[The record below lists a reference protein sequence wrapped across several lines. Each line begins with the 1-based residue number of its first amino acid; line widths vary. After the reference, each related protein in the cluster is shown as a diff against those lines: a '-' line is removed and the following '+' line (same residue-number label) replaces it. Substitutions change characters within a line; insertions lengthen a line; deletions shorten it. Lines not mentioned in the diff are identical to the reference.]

1 VDTSVLVSGFL
12 SERGASA
19 RVVDAW
25 VQGAFTLCCAP
36 AQVAEVAAVL
46 QRPEL
51 GGHLQPQRAAQVV
64 EDLKRLSE
72 PLTRM
77 RLNESGS
84 DPASNALLGLAD
96 AGQVDVL
103 VVADASPLRALGLHG
118 GVKIRTAREFAV
130 VLATR

>member
-1 VDTSVLVSGFL
+1 VDTPVLVSGFL
-12 SERGASA
+12 AEKGANA

-36 AQVAEVAAVL
+36 AQLAEVAAVL

-51 GGHLQPQRAAQVV
+51 REYVEAQRAGQVV
-64 EDLKRLSE
+64 EDLKCLSE
-72 PLTRM
+72 PLTRL
-77 RLNESGS
+77 RLTEGGG
-84 DPASNALLGLAD
+84 DAVSNALLGLAE

-103 VVADASPLRALGLHG
+103 VVADDSPLRALGLHA

>member
-1 VDTSVLVSGFL
+1 MDTSVLVSGFL

-46 QRPEL
+46 QRTEL
-51 GGHLQPQRAAQVV
+51 SNHLQPQRAAQVV

-77 RLNESGS
+77 RLTESGG